1 MKLKYYL
8 RGLGI
13 GIAVTTL
20 VFGLSGRKESL
31 TDEEIKAR
39 AAELGMVEN
48 TLLSDLKENES
59 LTELASE
66 EQSITEEPSITAE
79 SESETAES
87 EETETETA
95 ETETEALE
103 TETEALETET
113 SETEAET
120 PEMEPG
126 TTKSE
131 VAEAAAAES
140 DQEPE
145 EIVSKPEETV
155 KMIPFTIRSGETS
168 WPVAQRIQEA
178 GLVKDARAFDN
189 FLCDSGYS
197 RYLRAGSYQIPV
209 GASEEE
215 IAKILSRKN

>member
-20 VFGLSGRKESL
+20 VLGLSGRKESL

-39 AAELGMVEN
+39 AAELGMVED

-59 LTELASE
+59 MAELSSE
-66 EQSITEEPSITAE
+66 EQSTTEEV
-79 SESETAES
+79 ESETASVAAEEEITEMAES
-87 EETETETA
+87 EEVETETK
-95 ETETEALE
+95 T
-103 TETEALETET
+103 LETET
-113 SETEAET
+113 SETETATPETET
-120 PEMEPG
+120 PETETPE
-126 TTKSE
+126 TETVESE
-131 VAEAAAAES
+131 S
-140 DQEPE
+140 EPE
-145 EIVSKPEETV
+145 ETESEPEETG
-155 KMIPFTIRSGETS
+155 KMIPFMIRSGETS
-168 WPVAQRIQEA
+168 WPVAQRVQEA
-178 GLVKDARAFDN
+178 GLVKDARAFDD
-189 FLCDSGYS
+189 FLCESGYS

>member
-95 ETETEALE
+95 E